1 MLRECTVDADKR
13 WCVRAKA
20 LLPTRASGVLPL
32 RVGDFYECRHN
43 KPGHRVDAREVTFD
57 GRMARAGASA
67 SLQRH
72 ATGASYR
79 YHRGGGG
86 CTRHH
91 KSSGPAEPVRT
102 NVSSLAGVRSLLAN
116 SAHHA

>member
-20 LLPTRASGVLPL
+20 LLPTRASGGFPL
-32 RVGDFYECRHN
+32 RLGAFFECSQTH
-43 KPGHRVDAREVTFD
+43 PGQGVDAREVTLE
-57 GRMARAGASA
+57 GRMAGGGASA

-86 CTRHH
+86 CPRHH

-102 NVSSLAGVRSLLAN
+102 NVSSLA
-116 SAHHA
+116 